1 MQLPESLRENLVLD
15 TDAYIEALQD
25 NPSPEAITA
34 YILEY
39 FEIFG
44 DDVGIDDILSDIED
58 ASDAEC
64 SLAEF
69 LEDELESNEEMVLT
83 GEEVICV
90 IEGIVA
96 IDWIDD
102 GEFKSIDEVLSEED
116 L

>member
-34 YILEY
+34 FIMEN

-44 DDVGIDDILSDIED
+44 DDVGMDDILSDIED

-64 SLAEF
+64 SMTEF

-83 GEEVICV
+83 GEEVVCV

-102 GEFKSIDEVLSEED
+102 EEFKTGDDLLSEEEI
-116 L
+116 